1 MSEDILTEEHL
12 CPIAD
17 HWTRGGL
24 IEWLKTNGIP
34 YVVARSGW
42 PRVHRKALERA
53 MGVQPDVGGVE
64 VKEAAFKFG
73 TLEASGFN
81 FDALK

>member
-1 MSEDILTEEHL
+1 MSEDILTEEDL

-24 IEWLKTNGIP
+24 IEWLKTNGIT

-53 MGVQPDVGGVE
+53 MGVQPDATGIE
-64 VKEAAFKFG
+64 VKEAAF
-73 TLEASGFN
+73 N

>member
-1 MSEDILTEEHL
+1 MKDILTEDEL

-24 IEWLKTNGIP
+24 MDWLKGNSIP

-53 MGVQPDVGGVE
+53 LGVRPDAEGLE
-64 VKEAAFKFG
+64 VKEVA
-73 TLEASGFN
+73 FN

>member
-1 MSEDILTEEHL
+1 MSEDILTEEDL

-24 IEWLKTNGIP
+24 LEWLRSNGIP
-34 YVVARSGW
+34 FVIARSGW

-53 MGVQPDVGGVE
+53 MGVQPDAAGIE
-64 VKEAAFKFG
+64 VKTAE
-73 TLEASGFN
+73 FN

>member
-1 MSEDILTEEHL
+1 MSEDILTEEDL

-24 IEWLKTNGIP
+24 LEWLKTNGIT

-53 MGVQPDVGGVE
+53 MGVTPEADRIE
-64 VKEAAFKFG
+64 VKAA
-73 TLEASGFN
+73 EFN

>member
-24 IEWLKTNGIP
+24 IEWLKTNGIT

-53 MGVQPDVGGVE
+53 LGVAPEPDKIE
-64 VKEAAFKFG
+64 VKVDA
-73 TLEASGFN
+73 FN

>member
-1 MSEDILTEEHL
+1 MSEDIITEEQL

-24 IEWLKTNGIP
+24 TEWLRSNGIP
-34 YVVARSGW
+34 FVVARSGW

-53 MGVQPDVGGVE
+53 MGVTPDAAGIE
-64 VKEAAFKFG
+64 VKVAE
-73 TLEASGFN
+73 FN
-81 FDALK
+81 FDSLK